1 MKYIII
7 TNNSKVYN
15 FYKETDQI
23 IHLKGGDFS
32 QVLDLVREKVH
43 EGHILLT
50 DPIFSNIECCG
61 NPFKSIAISKVL
73 DSENHQSIE
82 LMEGAM
88 KVSKKL
94 ICSQDYKSLKDELL
108 EEYRF
113 IDLNLIREGLDE
125 IA

>member
-15 FYKETDQI
+15 FYKETDQV
-23 IHLKGGDFS
+23 IHLKNGGFS
-32 QVLDLVREKVH
+32 KVLELVREKVH
-43 EGHILLT
+43 EGHVLLT
-50 DPIFSNIECCG
+50 DPIFSNIECCE
-61 NPFKSIAISKVL
+61 NPFKSIAVSEVL
-73 DSENHQSIE
+73 DSENKQSVE

-88 KVSKKL
+88 KLSKKL
-94 ICSQDYKSLKDELL
+94 VCSQDNMSLNDEIL

-125 IA
+125 LT